1 MQDARGNGRLAQI
14 EILTETTTY
23 PIETNG
29 ESDLPE
35 AEDSPENGK
44 EAELVRS
51 YNEGKRNFSMANLH
65 GANLQGARLQNA
77 RLFMADLRKANLQG
91 ANLQGTKLRGANL
104 GEADLRGADLRGA
117 DLLEVNLAGAKLAG
131 ARLDDM
137 TQISTT
143 WRLICETINDS
154 NNGHRSNVKTST

>member
-1 MQDARGNGRLAQI
+1 MQDDRGNGRLAQI

-23 PIETNG
+23 PLETDG

-35 AEDSPENGK
+35 AEGLPGNGT
-44 EAELVRS
+44 EAELVRL
-51 YNEGKRNFSMANLH
+51 YNEGNRDFSMANLYR
-65 GANLQGARLQNA
+65 ASLQGARLQNA

-91 ANLQGTKLRGANL
+91 ANLQGAKLRGADL
-104 GEADLRGADLRGA
+104 READLRGADLRGA

-131 ARLDDM
+131 VKLDDM

-143 WRLICETINDS
+143 WRLICETINDG
-154 NNGHRSNVKTST
+154 NNGHRPNAKTPT